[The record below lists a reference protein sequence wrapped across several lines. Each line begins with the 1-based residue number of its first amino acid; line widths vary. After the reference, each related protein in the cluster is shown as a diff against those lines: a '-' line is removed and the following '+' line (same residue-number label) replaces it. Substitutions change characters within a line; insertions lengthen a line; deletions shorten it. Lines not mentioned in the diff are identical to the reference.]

1 MPRRRGQLPD
11 GEWRGV
17 TAKRVAD
24 WRGVLHRGPAMA
36 RQILRKILPGKLELS
51 PLEVGGVAFK
61 GEAAWASL
69 FAGLAY
75 VRSVVPPG

>member
-1 MPRRRGQLPD
+1 
-11 GEWRGV
+11 
-17 TAKRVAD
+17 
-24 WRGVLHRGPAMA
+24 MA